1 MVREANQKDLD
12 GMLELYLYLHETCIP
27 ERNAKLQETWDYI
40 MNDTNYHIIVN
51 EIDGKIVSSCTCLI
65 IPNLPHG
72 VRPYAF
78 VENVVTNEN
87 YRGKGYA
94 TECLDYARDLARKE
108 DCYKIF
114 LLTGSKKETTLRFY
128 ERAGYER
135 ETKTAFYQGL

>member
-65 IPNLPHG
+65 IPNLTHG

-87 YRGKGYA
+87 YRGKRI
-94 TECLDYARDLARKE
+94 CDRVP
-108 DCYKIF
+108 
-114 LLTGSKKETTLRFY
+114 
-128 ERAGYER
+128 
-135 ETKTAFYQGL
+135 GLCT